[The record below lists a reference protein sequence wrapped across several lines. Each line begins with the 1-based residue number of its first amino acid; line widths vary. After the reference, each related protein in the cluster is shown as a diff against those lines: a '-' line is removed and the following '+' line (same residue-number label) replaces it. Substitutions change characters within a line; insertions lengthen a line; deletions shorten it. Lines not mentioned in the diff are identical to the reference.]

1 MFNLK
6 RYNILKMLLENMG
19 KEVSGETMSRTMAV
33 SRAAIAK
40 HIKKLRTMGFDIQAR
55 QGGGYTI
62 TEIPDIINEEL
73 VNYFGKNDGLPV
85 LVKEV
90 VTSTNIVA
98 KEWAEKGASSGAVI
112 AAKEQTLGRGRR
124 QRQWQ
129 SIDGGIW
136 CSMILKLSISPGRI
150 QPATLAAAM
159 AVSKA
164 IKQNCEFAEPKIKW
178 PNDILINDKKVC
190 GILTEFIGDIDELRY
205 LIVGIGINNSFD
217 ADLFEGELLY
227 KASTLKSE
235 NIIINSSKLIADV
248 RDNLLDI
255 TKNWC
260 ETHSPKH
267 IIDFYRE
274 NMAYKDQQVTISGIG
289 ENTVGVLKDIDTDG
303 ALILKTDEGEK
314 KIISGEISVRKA

>member
-6 RYNILKMLLENMG
+6 RYNILKMLLENTG
-19 KEVSGETMSRTMAV
+19 KEVSGETMSRSMAV

-55 QGGGYTI
+55 PGGGYTI
-62 TEIPDIINEEL
+62 SEIPDIINEEF

-85 LVKEV
+85 QVKDV
-90 VTSTNIVA
+90 VDSTNIAA
-98 KEWAEKGASSGAVI
+98 KEWAESGAPNGAVI
-112 AAKEQTLGRGRR
+112 VAKEQTAGRGRR
-124 QRQWQ
+124 QRPWQ
-129 SIDGGIW
+129 SIQGGIW
-136 CSMILKLSISPGRI
+136 CSIILKLSISPGRI

-159 AVSKA
+159 AVSMA
-164 IKQNCEFAEPKIKW
+164 IKQNCDFAEPKIKW
-178 PNDILINDKKVC
+178 PNDILIKDKKVC

-227 KASTLKSE
+227 RATTLKSE

-255 TKNWC
+255 TKQWC
-260 ETHSPKH
+260 QTHSPGH

-274 NMAYKDQQVTISGIG
+274 NMAYKNQQVTISGIG
-289 ENTVGVLKDIDTDG
+289 ENTTGILKDIDTDG
-303 ALILKTDEGEK
+303 ALIIDTGGGEK
-314 KIISGEISVRKA
+314 KIISGEISVRKV